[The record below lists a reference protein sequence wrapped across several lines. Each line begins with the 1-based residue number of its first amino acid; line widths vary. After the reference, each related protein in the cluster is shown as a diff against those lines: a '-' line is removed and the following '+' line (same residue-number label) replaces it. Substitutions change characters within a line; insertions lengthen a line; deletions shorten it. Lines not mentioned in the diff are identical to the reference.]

1 MDNTTIILGTIC
13 VFIAIFLAV
22 RFEYRRSSCQ
32 YGGADT
38 GHNNH
43 CQKTGAKGCGCLRL
57 LIAPLF
63 SRPSYGSA

>member
-38 GHNNH
+38 GHNNWLLGMIKERVKAIAKKRA
-43 CQKTGAKGCGCLRL
+43 QKVVDVCD
-57 LIAPLF
+57 
-63 SRPSYGSA
+63 Y